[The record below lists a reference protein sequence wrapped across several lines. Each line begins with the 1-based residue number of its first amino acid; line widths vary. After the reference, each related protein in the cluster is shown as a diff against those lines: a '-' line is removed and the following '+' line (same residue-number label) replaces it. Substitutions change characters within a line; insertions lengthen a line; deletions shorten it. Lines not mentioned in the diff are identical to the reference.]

1 MEWRAQ
7 HMQPELS
14 QAEREFRDR
23 FVTEYLVDY
32 SPVEACIRIGFAK
45 EYATEYSHM
54 YMLDSY
60 VQNEVKRREVI
71 ANVEGAESDDGF
83 RKRIK
88 ASLFREAHNQ
98 FAKPSSRV
106 AALKA
111 LADIYGMNAPTKIE
125 TNVKVESN
133 VKFYLPDNGRDKS
146 ISDFAKA
153 ENAQDAVPV
162 APQIAEDAV
171 VTNAIALAAVLFPPR
186 EDAQQ

>member
-133 VKFYLPDNGRDKS
+133 VKFYLPDNGRDRVVVEQPADS
-146 ISDFAKA
+146 
-153 ENAQDAVPV
+153 VPV